1 MSLEQI
7 KSFRLTNTNKYF
19 RKLTVGADA
28 NIPGFVDLLLTE
40 LKCSFDDLQTFDDK
54 QINFY
59 RTRSSDL
66 NNYFSVCFLAYL
78 YLLDK
83 NNDEN
88 VTLAKQLMESLLPN
102 DTYGFA
108 ASKLGYIYADTKFKD
123 SIKEYE
129 YTKMGCEKGN
139 VTAMTNMSIY
149 YESNTHIPNY
159 LDEAIRY
166 CEMAIANGSVRA
178 KCNLASLYHHYSK
191 IRNIQLARK
200 LYEEAIQ
207 EDYGRKKASALR
219 RLGNL
224 YNDFNVTGNPGNN
237 TSKAVEYY
245 TLCANFMFF
254 KGITGDA
261 ACKAGDIY
269 YNYYNNYEKSRHYYE
284 LAKRYESLTAPSCL
298 RLAAIY
304 LEGKAGETNI
314 LQGIRFCYLGNNYWY
329 ARREISK
336 HIDDIAF
343 LKELINIMSF
353 DDFAT
358 LYENKIP
365 DQIYELLEEKRLAN
379 ILIEI

>member
-1 MSLEQI
+1 MDLEQI

-19 RKLTVGADA
+19 RKLTAGADA

-40 LKCSFDDLQTFDDK
+40 LKCSLDDLQTFDDK

-66 NNYFSVCFLAYL
+66 NNYFSVCFLTYL
-78 YLLDK
+78 YLSDV

-88 VTLAKQLMESLLPN
+88 ITLSKQLMESLLPN

-108 ASKLGYIYADTKFKD
+108 ATKLGYIYAETTFKD
-123 SIKEYE
+123 PVKEYE
-129 YTKMGCEKGN
+129 YTKMGCDKGN

-149 YESNTHIPNY
+149 YEINTNIPNH

-178 KCNLASLYHHYSK
+178 KCNLASLYHHYTK
-191 IRNIQLARK
+191 FRNIELARK
-200 LYEEAIQ
+200 LYEETIR

-219 RLGNL
+219 KLGML
-224 YNDFNVTGNPGNN
+224 YHDHAVTVSPQTNAN
-237 TSKAVEYY
+237 KALEYY
-245 TLCANFMFF
+245 TLCANFMSF
-254 KGITGDA
+254 KGTTGDA
-261 ACKAGDIY
+261 ARRAGDIY
-269 YNYYNNYEKSRHYYE
+269 FSRQNYKESRHYYE
-284 LAKRYESLTAPSCL
+284 LAQRYESLTGQSCL
-298 RLAAIY
+298 RLASSY
-304 LEGKAGETNI
+304 LEGKGGDVNI

-329 ARREISK
+329 AKREISK

-343 LKELINIMSF
+343 LMELINRMSY
-353 DDFAT
+353 DDFAI
-358 LYENKIP
+358 LYDNHIP
-365 DQIYELLEEKRLAN
+365 DQIYELFEKKRLTN